1 MIEDQLIFADW
12 NAPSTVVALSTTRK
26 GGISAAPY
34 ASFNVGTHVGDDPAH
49 VDANRAILQRELPP
63 NLRWQWLDQVHGTDV
78 LEVVETGSALT
89 ADGLLTREK
98 NLICC
103 VQTADCLPIFVAAI
117 DGSEIAMTHAGWK
130 GLASGIIENTIS
142 AMKSSGKDLAVWL
155 GPAIASCHFEVGAEV
170 RECFL
175 AAEASESTK
184 YELERCFSPA
194 KSHGKYMAD
203 LYGIAR
209 IKLSSLGI
217 SHGNISGGTHCTYCD
232 EDRFF
237 SYRRDGVTGR
247 MLNAIYIE
255 G

>member
-1 MIEDQLIFADW
+1 MIEDQLLFADW
-12 NAPSTVVALSTTRK
+12 SAPSTVVAFSTTRQ
-26 GGISAAPY
+26 GGISAATY
-34 ASFNVGTHVGDDPAH
+34 ASLNVGAHVGDDPVH

-142 AMKSSGKDLAVWL
+142 AMKSSGKDLVVWL

-175 AAEASESTK
+175 AAEASESTQD
-184 YELERCFSPA
+184 ELKRCFSPA
-194 KSHGKYMAD
+194 ESHGKYMAD

-209 IKLSSLGI
+209 IKLSRLGI
-217 SHGNISGGTHCTYCD
+217 SYSNVSGGTHCTYCD